1 MVRGS
6 NNVEYHLH
14 QVDLPADVGAA
25 GQRVG
30 AINEMAHG
38 GVSAE
43 LLAHVSGH
51 DFEKLPTMWYYL
63 HPSVALIIP
72 GALVLLGWPSLPY
85 GQLDRSSTPSSLAA
99 LCDGGFVSLDALN
112 DLTDKVMNLRAG
124 FTSPKLLGTGSLR
137 PFAHAIVATLIMN
150 YKQSVVAGEAPKVT
164 ALMRQAMTALRLAT
178 DGSDADAK
186 LKKWG
191 ETWGEAV
198 KTTFDADNL
207 QLTSCASAGGH
218 EQIANCVQQLGRSLG
233 EVQVK
238 LGASTAAVKANAA
251 LGGRLNSYGAALATR
266 GLASPSNSPSKKACV
281 ATDANGAPLL
291 AGDADAIGAHAGA
304 TLLRPGAPLALAGA
318 APSTDAA
325 RADAARAG
333 GAAVS
338 LAGAVSLTGVVPSA
352 GAASLSSADAA
363 PVGPGAAGEGASVTR
378 TGAGAGAAR
387 AAPTLKYYP
396 GAAGG
401 ATLELKGL
409 QASDYYEIQL
419 TGAAQCSRGATCN
432 ALAPSRSCTPASSA
446 ACCTAT
452 RLLGARPQGP
462 SRRGRS

>member
-1 MVRGS
+1 MGAGRDRHICPIYVLGVAHAQGCFKAQIFDEGGLNHLFPSLSEGNVSTVVSTWLKAMVRGS

-178 DGSDADAK
+178 NGYDADAK
-186 LKKWG
+186 LKK
-191 ETWGEAV
+191 WGEAV

-207 QLTSCASAGGH
+207 HLTSCASAGGH
-218 EQIANCVQQLGRSLG
+218 EQIVNCVQQLGRTLG

-238 LGASTAAVKANAA
+238 LGASTATVKATVVEMQSKIEA
-251 LGGRLNSYGAALATR
+251 LGAQLNSFGAALATR
-266 GLASPSNSPSKKACV
+266 GLASSPSKSPAKKAR
-281 ATDANGAPLL
+281 AAN
-291 AGDADAIGAHAGA
+291 DADAL
-304 TLLRPGAPLALAGA
+304 TSP
-318 APSTDAA
+318 AA
-325 RADAARAG
+325 R
-333 GAAVS
+333 V
-338 LAGAVSLTGVVPSA
+338 
-352 GAASLSSADAA
+352 
-363 PVGPGAAGEGASVTR
+363 
-378 TGAGAGAAR
+378 R
-387 AAPTLKYYP
+387 AAT
-396 GAAGG
+396 
-401 ATLELKGL
+401 
-409 QASDYYEIQL
+409 
-419 TGAAQCSRGATCN
+419 
-432 ALAPSRSCTPASSA
+432 SRSSTACSSSA
-446 ACCTAT
+446 A
-452 RLLGARPQGP
+452 RWARCRSSSALPP
-462 SRRGRS
+462 RR